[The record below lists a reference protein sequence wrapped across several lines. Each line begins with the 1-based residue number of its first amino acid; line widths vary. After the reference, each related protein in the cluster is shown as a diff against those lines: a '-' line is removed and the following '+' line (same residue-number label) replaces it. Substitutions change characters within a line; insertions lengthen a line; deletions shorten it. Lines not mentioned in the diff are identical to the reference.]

1 MIGAERRR
9 IALGVVASLALH
21 ALALAALAARSTD
34 RLVVAAAEERVLE
47 VTWWPG
53 ADGQAASVASPMLR
67 TEEPTEAAPE
77 ATIASPSAAPIAPVP
92 DEEPPAAT
100 ASAAKTPRP
109 AVADAEKPRP
119 ARASE
124 PRRDAPAARPRSTD
138 RRLPPTP
145 RTRDAERP
153 DRRVAVTGT
162 TPTPTSAMAEG
173 GRPGAPGPRGGGGSA
188 SDLAAYLA
196 SVRARIAS
204 RQPAGGGEQG
214 RVGIRFDVSADGSFS
229 GVTAV
234 AGDRGPLADAAL
246 RIVRRASPAP
256 PIPPT
261 LGRGTLAMT
270 LTIVFD

>member
-1 MIGAERRR
+1 
-9 IALGVVASLALH
+9 
-21 ALALAALAARSTD
+21 
-34 RLVVAAAEERVLE
+34 
-47 VTWWPG
+47 
-53 ADGQAASVASPMLR
+53 MLR

-77 ATIASPSAAPIAPVP
+77 ASVPAPAAAPIAPVP
-92 DEEPPAAT
+92 NEEPPAAT
-100 ASAAKTPRP
+100 ASSAETPCP
-109 AVADAEKPRP
+109 PVADVEKPRP

-145 RTRDAERP
+145 TIHDAERP
-153 DRRVAVTGT
+153 DRRVAATGT
-162 TPTPTSAMAEG
+162 TPTPSAVAEG

-204 RQPAGGGEQG
+204 RQPAVGGEQG

-229 GVTAV
+229 GLSAV
-234 AGDRGPLADAAL
+234 SGDRGPLADAAL